1 MGSPVTKADFQ
12 RLLDLRLTKVSEEEE
27 KKPELKGM
35 IDQLF
40 TVKDSDG
47 AFEESFYITGVGD
60 IPESTGKITYL
71 PVYPGWHKKYEH
83 KTFMAGIQ
91 AERELLDDKKFGV
104 LDNRA
109 KMLMRSA
116 LRTREKWASRVFTN
130 GGSIAFDFQTSEE
143 GVALFSSAH
152 LTRATDV
159 STSTG
164 FDNTS
169 TSALSKTAAAAARI
183 KMKKFRT
190 DIGERFEMGDDF
202 ALIVPDSLVDTALE
216 ITGSAQD
223 PDSANNKINP
233 SYQRY
238 KIIPYSRL
246 EDSDTNDWYL
256 VNLSGMKSS
265 LNFYN
270 RVKPEPKSTIDFDTY
285 AVLQAIYLRFSCG
298 FDDWRWGVKAT
309 VS

>member
-1 MGSPVTKADFQ
+1 MGSPITKGDFQ
-12 RLLDLRLTKVSEEEE
+12 RLLDLRLTKVWEEEA

-35 IDQLF
+35 IGQLF
-40 TVKDSDG
+40 TVKSSDS

-60 IPESTGKITYL
+60 IPEFNGKITYL

-83 KTFMAGIQ
+83 KAFSAGIQ
-91 AERELLDDKKFGV
+91 SERDIMDDKKYPV
-104 LDNRA
+104 LDNNA
-109 KMLMRSA
+109 KSLLRSS
-116 LRTREKWASRVFTN
+116 LRTEEKWAARVFTN
-130 GGSIAFDFQTSEE
+130 GGSTAFDFQTSEE

-159 STSTG
+159 STSVG

-216 ITGSAQD
+216 ITGSQQD

-238 KIIPYSRL
+238 KVIPYSRL

-256 VNLSGMKSS
+256 VNLSGMKDS
-265 LNFYN
+265 LNFYH
-270 RVKPEPKSTIDFDTY
+270 RIKPELKNTIDFDTY
-285 AVLQAIYLRFSCG
+285 AILQAVYMRFSCG
-298 FDDWRWGVKAT
+298 FDDWRWGIKST